1 MFTAK
6 GRRGRTALAAAL
18 AMVPLLAQA
27 DSTTTL
33 PDYPLEVC
41 ASDTSQSGAAAAVTN
56 SNIVQ
61 GDSTMFASYYN
72 YNALTGALQA
82 FSIDPATGAIIDTN
96 TNDAIVPTP
105 LWTAATSTS
114 RTVYGNP
121 SGTATQLA
129 SSLCDPTVTTT
140 SNGNGGTQTSTPS
153 LWLTYL
159 QASTQQE
166 CSNIISKLLG
176 STSTVSGL
184 RSYAIGTIIHSEPV
198 YVSGLQ
204 RLFQPANDGML
215 HAFYT
220 VTGGSGQ
227 SATTAGNEAWAYIPK
242 AFLASVGQTEAPK
255 IDTYVRSTY
264 TTHKYW
270 LDSTPVIEPF
280 STKTTSGNQTTT
292 NSTYYLASGFGKGAK
307 GVYSIQ
313 VGTNQTTVNS
323 SNNNTSTT
331 ITSQPTSQWTF
342 NSTETSTDSN
352 AYVGYLYG
360 RPIITQLNDSTTSPT
375 KVAIFAGGFSNT
387 DIGSGIN
394 CVNINY
400 DSSIAN
406 ANRCNI
412 SNYSY
417 LFVIDLSTGLPIQ
430 RFRVEGKGLNK
441 LAGFADSYSS
451 LNQIK
456 YVYGGDLD
464 GNVWRFDLTG
474 TPGSWPNPLKL
485 ASLSKPITSEPE
497 LAEIDINGSPKRFV
511 YVGTGRYLTPSDVD
525 SGDTGAMY
533 GLIDRVD
540 DSGYTDA
547 SATIPS
553 QLSTISLAQSTDTS
567 SSAYT
572 GSTAINPNN
581 VSTYGWLAN
590 LPTGQRV
597 INAPA
602 LANGKVLFTANK
614 PASACTNGTTG
625 MESWLYAID
634 YKTGFQTAYYTL
646 SNASANNN
654 FLASRPTIVK
664 LSTGEYKALIRST
677 DGDTIKVDLG
687 NLLSTSGGTGSTVK
701 GVFWREVITQ

>member
-1 MFTAK
+1 MFK
-6 GRRGRTALAAAL
+6 GRWKSRDTALAAVLMSLSL
-18 AMVPLLAQA
+18 ATWA
-27 DSTTTL
+27 DSTL

-41 ASDTSQSGAAAAVTN
+41 ATDTSQSGAAAAVTN

-72 YNALTGALQA
+72 YNALTGSLQA
-82 FSIDPATGAIIDTN
+82 FSIDPDTGAIIDTN
-96 TNDAIVPTP
+96 TGDTVVPTP
-105 LWTAATSTS
+105 LWTATTSST
-114 RTVYGNP
+114 RTVFANP

-129 SSLCDPTVTTT
+129 TSICSTKQGNTTT
-140 SNGNGGTQTSTPS
+140 ATN
-153 LWLTYL
+153 WVTYL
-159 QASTQQE
+159 NAGTDITLCE
-166 CSNIISKLLG
+166 NIISALLG
-176 STSTVSGL
+176 SSSPVTGL
-184 RSYAIGTIIHSEPV
+184 RRYQIGTIIHSEPV
-198 YVSGLQ
+198 YVSGLK
-204 RLFQPANDGML
+204 RLFQAANDGML

-220 VTGGSGQ
+220 TSAGSI
-227 SATTAGNEAWAYIPK
+227 TAGSEAWAYVPK
-242 AFLASVGQTEAPK
+242 AFLANVGQTEAPK
-255 IDTYVRSTY
+255 IDTYIRDTY
-264 TTHKYW
+264 TSHKYW

-292 NSTYYLASGFGKGAK
+292 NSTYYLASGYGKGAK
-307 GVYSIQ
+307 GVFSIQ
-313 VGTNQTTVNS
+313 VGTNETTVNS
-323 SNNNTSTT
+323 NNGNTSST
-331 ITSQPTSQWTF
+331 ISSTPIPKWIF
-342 NSTETSTDSN
+342 NSTDTTTDAD

-360 RPIITQLNDSTTSPT
+360 RPIITQLSNSTQ
-375 KVAIFAGGFSNT
+375 VAIFAAGFSNT
-387 DIGSGIN
+387 DIGTGIN
-394 CVNINY
+394 CDNTGNA
-400 DSSIAN
+400 SSN
-406 ANRCNI
+406 TCNI

-417 LFVIDLSTGLPIQ
+417 LFVVNLATGSPIQ
-430 RFRVEGKGLNK
+430 RFRVTGKGLNK
-441 LAGFADSYSS
+441 IAGFADSYSS
-451 LNQIK
+451 LNQVK

-474 TPGSWPNPLKL
+474 TPGSWPDPHKL

-497 LAEIDINGSPKRFV
+497 LAEININGLPKRFV
-511 YVGTGRYLTPSDVD
+511 YVGTGRYLTPSDID

-540 DSGYTDA
+540 DSGYTD
-547 SATIPS
+547 SNATISS

-581 VSTYGWLAN
+581 VSTYGWRAD
-590 LPTGQRV
+590 LPDGQRV

-602 LANGKVLFTANK
+602 LANGKVLFTGNK
-614 PASACTNGTTG
+614 PASACTSGTDG

-646 SNASANNN
+646 SNASANSN

-664 LSTGEYKALIRST
+664 LATGEYKALIRST

-687 NLLSTSGGTGSTVK
+687 NLLSTSGGTGSAVK